1 MVEIRQK
8 QKVGLALCMVMLLTA
23 CGQQGGNMEPQ
34 GEITVMEDLSESSED
49 SDDEIIVLPEQE
61 TAVVGGEADS
71 GNAIAEADTEIWG
84 CADEI
89 YQEILEYDFSVQ
101 EYPIDTTRYTADVE
115 KEFLKAFHDVLT
127 NRVPMEYRDSG
138 EAYFYRD
145 HLGRY
150 FSYLSDKGFVELFV
164 KKSPYRLIDMDGDG
178 LPELAVAFEIDDF
191 WVFGGICVLKY
202 NMEEKRVTS
211 YYFELSEGWGMLLL
225 GSNRFGLYDT
235 GDIERTGTDRT
246 KYLVIDEQ
254 AETVQSFDFEVN
266 TMDETKF
273 TVSGIGETNVE
284 AVVTEE
290 EWAVLTEDFF
300 DAMAN
305 PIEFMTYEEVFGDA
319 ADYTEESADEEEMLQ
334 VYQEFLAGERRAGN
348 VTIDMIAGMSSL
360 EGSAKEAEYLICD
373 VTGDDISELLIWAK
387 EKYYILTY
395 QSGVLFVLRTLS
407 TNYYEVLENGM
418 FLEKCIQG
426 DNEFFLCYQV
436 WTLGFY
442 RRNSFRRTDL
452 NGDGVY
458 DETDQYE
465 CEDTRYQDDPPVMRI
480 VTMEEWLE
488 EIEGY
493 LYVDEDGT
501 VKAIESLEWKAYSGE

>member
-1 MVEIRQK
+1 
-8 QKVGLALCMVMLLTA
+8 
-23 CGQQGGNMEPQ
+23 
-34 GEITVMEDLSESSED
+34 
-49 SDDEIIVLPEQE
+49 
-61 TAVVGGEADS
+61 
-71 GNAIAEADTEIWG
+71 
-84 CADEI
+84 
-89 YQEILEYDFSVQ
+89 
-101 EYPIDTTRYTADVE
+101 
-115 KEFLKAFHDVLT
+115 
-127 NRVPMEYRDSG
+127 
-138 EAYFYRD
+138 
-145 HLGRY
+145 
-150 FSYLSDKGFVELFV
+150 
-164 KKSPYRLIDMDGDG
+164 
-178 LPELAVAFEIDDF
+178 
-191 WVFGGICVLKY
+191 
-202 NMEEKRVTS
+202 
-211 YYFELSEGWGMLLL
+211 MLLL

-254 AETVQSFDFEVN
+254 GETVQSFDFEVN